1 MVTPYVPEPGDIVWL
16 SFDPQ
21 AGHEQAGT
29 RPALVVSRASFNQRT
44 GFAWFCPITSQRKG
58 YPFEVV
64 LPPEVTT
71 RGVILSDQCKSLD
84 WTARRAQHIERA
96 TAEVLERVLSNLHA
110 ILAIP

>member
-1 MVTPYVPEPGDIVWL
+1 MVTSYVPEPGDIVWP

-44 GFAWFCPITSQRKG
+44 GFAWLCPITSQQKG
-58 YPFEVV
+58 YPFEVA

-84 WTARRAQHIERA
+84 WNARPGLSSGHRP
-96 TAEVLERVLSNLHA
+96 TDVLERVLNNLHA
-110 ILAIP
+110 ILARP